1 MIQYI
6 TNEEHYKL
14 LIDQVS
20 KVKHT
25 LWMGTAD
32 LKDLYIKKQ
41 NTAIP
46 FLALLEQKVKQGVS
60 VRLLHAKE
68 PGENFRNDFD
78 QYPALW
84 QGMERSLC
92 PRIHFKII
100 IFDMESAYIGS
111 ANLTGAAFGM
121 KSERKRNFEA
131 GILTDDPILVNSAIE
146 QFDKVWIGSYCKQ
159 CGRKDVCKDPIA

>member
-6 TNEEHYKL
+6 KNEKQYEL
-14 LIDQVS
+14 LLEEVS

-25 LWMGTAD
+25 LWIGTAD
-32 LKDLYIKKQ
+32 LKDLYIKKLDL
-41 NTAIP
+41 TMP
-46 FLALLEQKVKQGVS
+46 FLELLEQKIKKGVS

-68 PGENFRNDFD
+68 PGEIFRNDFD

-84 QGMERSLC
+84 NGLERALC

-100 IFDMESAYIGS
+100 VFDMEAVYIGS

-121 KSERKRNFEA
+121 KSERNRNFEA
-131 GILTDDPILVNSAIE
+131 GIFTDEMNLV
-146 QFDKVWIGSYCKQ
+146 
-159 CGRKDVCKDPIA
+159 